1 MSATKNETDQ
11 TETKQTESEN
21 VLKSST
27 EEKDFNDPSITEDS
41 TKVDTED
48 VNTEEDVGD
57 NKLEQTPVR
66 SGWSKI
72 IVKPP
77 TEIEPP
83 ITQKLTPDQSVI
95 YPTNDGDGKLHVGVM
110 EIEEDLKE
118 TVPKKND
125 RAFKFGWVTTD
136 DEFRKFLKKV
146 NAAIRAGIN
155 PERIS
160 QGSSG
165 SYFVLNDKE
174 QIIGV
179 FKPKTEEPYGHLNP
193 KMIKY
198 LHRTCCPC
206 FFGRSCIIPNTGFL
220 SEAAAS
226 VLDRQLG
233 LNVVPRTEIVR
244 LASPSF
250 YYGYWARM
258 RAKSKNGKFPEK
270 IGSFQMFVENFKE
283 AKEVMPQFEAAQKL
297 VGPEMQAAFQREFE
311 RLVILDYA
319 IRNTDRSL
327 ENWMVHFSW
336 QADNET
342 ETENGNDDSKEY
354 SDFEMIPKT
363 TKNRKP
369 VVKIAAIDNGLAF
382 PYKHPDNWRT
392 YPYSWA
398 SLKCAVEPF
407 SDQTCA
413 EFIPI
418 LSDPNSWDSIIES
431 LRQLFQADPF
441 EYDPRVFEKQ
451 MAIMR
456 GQLHNILEALIKRQ
470 SPLDLVQMP
479 LLLIE
484 EDEDFYVGADGEPTA
499 TGRGDDMLPYARR
512 MKKKEVEKKPWF
524 AFC

>member
-1 MSATKNETDQ
+1 MSEEIIENTNSGSNINVIEQAEEEQPLDTVDNNEPQ
-11 TETKQTESEN
+11 SK
-21 VLKSST
+21 
-27 EEKDFNDPSITEDS
+27 
-41 TKVDTED
+41 
-48 VNTEEDVGD
+48 
-57 NKLEQTPVR
+57 EQSPIL

-72 IVKPP
+72 LVKPP
-77 TEIEPP
+77 VVVEEPSTDKQTPEQEVIHVINDDKEEKVLEIEH
-83 ITQKLTPDQSVI
+83 
-95 YPTNDGDGKLHVGVM
+95 N
-110 EIEEDLKE
+110 LKDSLPE
-118 TVPKKND
+118 NTD

-136 DEFRKFLKKV
+136 DEFRKLLKQV
-146 NAAIRAGIN
+146 NNAIKTGIN
-155 PERIS
+155 PERIR

-165 SYFVLNDKE
+165 SYFVLNDQRK
-174 QIIGV
+174 IIGV

-193 KMIKY
+193 KMMKY

-226 VLDRQLG
+226 VVDRQLG

-244 LASPSF
+244 LAAPSF
-250 YYGYWARM
+250 HYGYWARM
-258 RAKSKNGKFPEK
+258 RAKSKNGRFPEK

-283 AKEVMPQFEAAQKL
+283 ATEVMPQFEASYTVIA
-297 VGPEMQAAFQREFE
+297 PEMRVAFQREFE
-311 RLVILDYA
+311 RMVILDYA

-327 ENWMVHFSW
+327 DNWMVHFSW
-336 QADNET
+336 KKIDE
-342 ETENGNDDSKEY
+342 EEDEEEKENANNKVGGYSEY
-354 SDFEMIPKT
+354 EMIPKS

-382 PYKHPDNWRT
+382 PFKHPDNWRT
-392 YPYSWA
+392 YPYSWM
-398 SLKCAVEPF
+398 SLKCASEPF

-418 LSDPNSWDSIIES
+418 LYDPNSWDSIIQS

-441 EYDPRVFEKQ
+441 EYDELLFEKQ
-451 MAIMR
+451 MSILR

-470 SPLDLVQMP
+470 SPLELVQKS

-484 EDEDFYVGADGEPTA
+484 EQEDYYVGKDGEPTA
-499 TGRGDDMLPYARR
+499 TSGGDDMLPYARR

-524 AFC
+524 SFC